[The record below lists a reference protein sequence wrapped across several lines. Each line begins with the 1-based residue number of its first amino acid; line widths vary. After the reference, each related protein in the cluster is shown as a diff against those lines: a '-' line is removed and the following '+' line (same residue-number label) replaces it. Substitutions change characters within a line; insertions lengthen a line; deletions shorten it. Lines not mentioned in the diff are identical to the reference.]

1 MDTADQWPQEAT
13 PPSDQYSSR
22 TSVGDQKKLKP
33 QKDQAPLNCPR
44 CHSTNTKFCYYNNYS
59 LTQPRY
65 FCKSCRRYWTAGG
78 SLRNVPVGGGSRKN
92 KRSSNSL
99 VSKTGSGSDDHLSSH
114 FSFQNPNIYTSKA
127 QDDQNHNLNLAFPP
141 PTQEYNSLD
150 ASRFLQVPSKNVE
163 MNKDN
168 NIIQLNLNSSYST
181 SSSSASTSLSAM
193 ELLKLNSAGFPS
205 RASHTFVPVAP
216 LQNPNMIMQYG
227 SGFHFQEFNKPQLGF
242 SVDGHQRNGNNQ
254 ESNINVA
261 ADQRLNFPFGAPSSS
276 KHISSANGV
285 DNQDKVDGNPTLYWN
300 GMSGG
305 GGSW

>member
-1 MDTADQWPQEAT
+1 M
-13 PPSDQYSSR
+13 
-22 TSVGDQKKLKP
+22 GDQKKLKP

-59 LTQPRY
+59 LSQPRY
-65 FCKSCRRYWTAGG
+65 FCKACRRYWTAGG

-92 KRSSNSL
+92 KRSSNSF
-99 VSKTGSGSDDHLSSH
+99 VSKTGSGSSDDHLSAH
-114 FSFQNPNIYTSKA
+114 FSFQNPNIYHTNKGH
-127 QDDQNHNLNLAFPP
+127 DQNHNLNLAFPP

-150 ASRFLQVPSKNVE
+150 ASRFLHQVPSKNIE

-181 SSSSASTSLSAM
+181 SSSSTSTSLSAM
-193 ELLKLNSAGFPS
+193 ELLKLNSTGFPS
-205 RASHTFVPVAP
+205 RASHNFVPIAP

-242 SVDGHQRNGNNQ
+242 AVDGHGLHRNANN
-254 ESNINVA
+254 EENINGA

-276 KHISSANGV
+276 SKHISSTNGV

-300 GMSGG
+300 GNGMSS

>member
-242 SVDGHQRNGNNQ
+242 SVDGHQRNGNSQ

-276 KHISSANGV
+276 KHITSANGV

-305 GGSW
+305 GSW